1 MKSICVIFTLII
13 LLGFFGCVSDDNG
26 NGGPEES
33 IYREQ
38 MRTFVTDIAQ
48 YARQTDPD
56 FIVIPQ
62 NGHDLLTI
70 GGNPDGAPAANY
82 IAAISGAGQED
93 LFYGYDDDNVATPTD
108 ERSYL
113 MGLLDVGEE
122 NGVEALVTDYCWTPT
137 YMDTSYSQ
145 NEVQGYIS
153 FAADDRD
160 LRNIPDYPV
169 QPYGV
174 NTNDIGSLSDA
185 KNFLYLLDPS
195 EFGSKS
201 AFLTAL
207 QATNYDAIIMDYFY
221 SEDVALTNDDVV
233 SLKTKANG
241 GSRLVISYMSIGEAE
256 DYRYYWQDSWYS
268 SAPSWLKGEN
278 PDWPG
283 NYKVEYWDP
292 DWQAII
298 YGSSDAYLNRIV
310 AAGFDGVYLDI
321 IEAFEYFE

>member
-1 MKSICVIFTLII
+1 MKSISVIFTFTI
-13 LLGFFGCVSDDNG
+13 LLLFFGCVSDDTG
-26 NGGPEES
+26 NGEPEES

-38 MRTFVTDIAQ
+38 MRSFVIDIAQ
-48 YARQTDPD
+48 YARLSDPD
-56 FIVIPQ
+56 FMVIPQ
-62 NGHDLLTI
+62 NGHDLFTI
-70 GGNPDGAPAANY
+70 GGEPDGEPAADY

-93 LFYGYDDDNVATPTD
+93 LFYGYDEDNVATPID

-113 MGLLDVGEE
+113 MGLLDLGEE
-122 NGVEALVTDYCWTPT
+122 NGVEALVTDYCWTHSN
-137 YMDTSYSQ
+137 MDTSYSQ
-145 NEVQGYIS
+145 NGIQGYIS

-160 LRNIPDYPV
+160 LRNIPDYPA

-174 NTNDIGSLSDA
+174 NLDDIGSLTDA

-195 EFGSKS
+195 EFASKS

-207 QATNYDAIIMDYFY
+207 QATNYDAIIIDFFY
-221 SEDVALTNDDVV
+221 GETDALTADDII

-256 DYRYYWQDSWYS
+256 DYRYYWQTSWS
-268 SAPSWLKGEN
+268 LNAPSWLKGEN

-283 NYKVEYWDP
+283 NYKVEYWDA

-298 YGSSDAYLNRIV
+298 YGSPDAYLDRIV